1 MSHRKVHSQGSIPF
15 SWEDKPGICKVNTE
29 CPTDIRVRLH
39 ALKLKS
45 SQSPATPRI
54 SDSTTTAKVSAQDIK
69 IPLPPCPRL
78 QPLRRSSS
86 VKGNRWQEDPFLV
99 AYRECTKS
107 PVESS
112 KVPSASKK
120 VVESRLRKTK
130 SIFSCKNS
138 CEIQEDNTL
147 KFFKLPPLPTEKFGV
162 SRQERQKLLRTL
174 RQEL

>member
-1 MSHRKVHSQGSIPF
+1 MSHRKVYSQGSIPF

-45 SQSPATPRI
+45 SQSPPAPYI
-54 SDSTTTAKVSAQDIK
+54 SDSITAKVSGQDNK
-69 IPLPPCPRL
+69 IPPPPCPQL
-78 QPLRRSSS
+78 QSLRRSTS
-86 VKGNRWQEDPFLV
+86 VKRHRWQEDPFLV
-99 AYRECTKS
+99 AYKECTKS
-107 PVESS
+107 TVENG

-138 CEIQEDNTL
+138 CEVQEDNTL
-147 KFFKLPPLPTEKFGV
+147 KFSKLPPLPTEKFGV
-162 SRQERQKLLRTL
+162 SRQERQELHRALL
-174 RQEL
+174 QEL

>member
-29 CPTDIRVRLH
+29 CPSDIRVRLH

-78 QPLRRSSS
+78 QPPRRSSS

>member
-1 MSHRKVHSQGSIPF
+1 MNHRKAHSQGSIPF

-45 SQSPATPRI
+45 SQSPPTPCI

-69 IPLPPCPRL
+69 IPLPPCPQL
-78 QPLRRSSS
+78 QPPRRSNS
-86 VKGNRWQEDPFLV
+86 VKRHRWQEDPFLV
-99 AYRECTKS
+99 AYKECTKS
-107 PVESS
+107 IVESG
-112 KVPSASKK
+112 KAPSASKK

-138 CEIQEDNTL
+138 CEVQEDNTL
-147 KFFKLPPLPTEKFGV
+147 KFSKLPPLPTEKFGV
-162 SRQERQKLLRTL
+162 SRQERQELHRALL
-174 RQEL
+174 QEL